1 MGIDPPVAE
10 TTMPSLN
17 EKLVNRKC
25 SEPELSFAACVTFNL
40 LLMVVCAHHAFK
52 TRSLPANFNET
63 KYIMFSIYSTVL
75 LWLSFLPTYYTA
87 ERSTDRALAFA
98 MALLFNVLSSLTF
111 VFLPKL
117 YAVYFL
123 TGTEGNSETFRTY
136 PRTQTTTVMLRSVS

>member
-1 MGIDPPVAE
+1 MLICITMGIDPPVAE
-10 TTMPSLN
+10 TTMPSPN
-17 EKLVNRKC
+17 EELVNRKC

-40 LLMVVCAHHAFK
+40 LLMVVCAHHAFR
-52 TRSLPANFNET
+52 TRNLPANFNET

-87 ERSTDRALAFA
+87 KRYTDKALALA
-98 MALLFNVLSSLTF
+98 VALLFNVLSSQTF

-123 TGTEGNSETFRTY
+123 PEEETNIRSQFRASGVA
-136 PRTQTTTVMLRSVS
+136 PVQ

>member
-1 MGIDPPVAE
+1 MLICITMGIDPPVTE
-10 TTMPSLN
+10 TAMPSLN

-40 LLMVVCAHHAFK
+40 LLMVVCAHHAFR
-52 TRSLPANFNET
+52 TRNLPANFNET

-87 ERSTDRALAFA
+87 KRYTDKALALA
-98 MALLFNVLSSLTF
+98 VALLFNVLSSLTF
-111 VFLPKL
+111 IFLPKL

-123 TGTEGNSETFRTY
+123 PEEETNIRSQFRASGVA
-136 PRTQTTTVMLRSVS
+136 PVQ

>member
-1 MGIDPPVAE
+1 MLICITMGIDPLVAE

-25 SEPELSFAACVTFNL
+25 SKPKLSFEVCVTFNL
-40 LLMVVCAHHAFK
+40 LLMVVCAHHAFR
-52 TRSLPANFNET
+52 TRNFPANFNET
-63 KYIMFSIYSTVL
+63 KYIMFSIYCTVL

-87 ERSTDRALAFA
+87 KIHTDKALALA
-98 MALLFNVLSSLTF
+98 VALLLNVLSSLTF

-123 TGTEGNSETFRTY
+123 PEEETNIRSQFRASGVA
-136 PRTQTTTVMLRSVS
+136 PVQ

>member
-25 SEPELSFAACVTFNL
+25 SKPKLSFEVCVTFNL
-40 LLMVVCAHHAFK
+40 LLMVVCAHHAFR
-52 TRSLPANFNET
+52 TRNFPANFNET

-87 ERSTDRALAFA
+87 KRYTEKALSLAV
-98 MALLFNVLSSLTF
+98 ALLFNVLSSLTF

-123 TGTEGNSETFRTY
+123 SCTDGNSETFRTY
-136 PRTQTTTVMLRSVS
+136 ACTQTTTVMLQSVS

>member
-1 MGIDPPVAE
+1 MGIDPPVSKM
-10 TTMPSLN
+10 TMLNLN
-17 EKLVNRKC
+17 EKLVNWMC
-25 SEPELSFAACVTFNL
+25 SVPELTFAACVSFNL

-52 TRSLPANFNET
+52 TRNLPANFNET

-87 ERSTDRALAFA
+87 KRYTDKALALA
-98 MALLFNVLSSLTF
+98 VALLFNVLSSQTF

-123 TGTEGNSETFRTY
+123 SGTGGYSETFRTY
-136 PRTQTTTVMLRSVS
+136 TCTQTTTMKLQSVS

>member
-1 MGIDPPVAE
+1 MLICITMGIDPPVAE

-17 EKLVNRKC
+17 EQLVNRKC
-25 SEPELSFAACVTFNL
+25 SEPELTFTACVSFNL

-87 ERSTDRALAFA
+87 KRYTEKALSLAV
-98 MALLFNVLSSLTF
+98 ALLFNVLSSLTF

-123 TGTEGNSETFRTY
+123 RGAEGSTKIFY
-136 PRTQTTTVMLRSVS
+136 SSQTASVI

>member
-10 TTMPSLN
+10 TTMPKPN

-25 SEPELSFAACVTFNL
+25 SEPELTFAACVSFNL

-63 KYIMFSIYSTVL
+63 KYIMFSIYITVL
-75 LWLSFLPTYYTA
+75 LWLSFLPTHYTA
-87 ERSTDRALAFA
+87 KRYTDKALALA
-98 MALLFNVLSSLTF
+98 VALLLNVLSSLTF

-123 TGTEGNSETFRTY
+123 SCTDGNSETFRTY
-136 PRTQTTTVMLRSVS
+136 ACTQTTTVMLQSVS